1 MSMTDKE
8 LERFSYE
15 VDDVLIDMANKYDTN
30 ALTLSAV
37 ILARL
42 ALLNHHA
49 GTTPDFVALMTDILA
64 PKLDKEQVH

>member
-15 VDDVLIDMANKYDTN
+15 VDDVLIDLTTKYETN

-37 ILARL
+37 VLARL
-42 ALLNHHA
+42 ALLNQHA
-49 GTTPDFVALMTDILA
+49 GSTKDFVALMTDIVA
-64 PKLDKEQVH
+64 PKLDKERVH